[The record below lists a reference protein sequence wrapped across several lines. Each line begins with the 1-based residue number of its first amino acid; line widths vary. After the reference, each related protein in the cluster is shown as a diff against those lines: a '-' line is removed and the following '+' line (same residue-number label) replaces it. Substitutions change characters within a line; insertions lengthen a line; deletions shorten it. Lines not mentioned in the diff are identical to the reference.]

1 MGSPLGPS
9 RFPSPAGILEVRTSS
24 CENERTPTF
33 LSPVDTPSLGPNQV
47 PNS

>member
-9 RFPSPAGILEVRTSS
+9 RLPSPAGTLEVRTSS

-33 LSPVDTPSLGPNQV
+33 LSPVDTPSLGAHQV
-47 PNS
+47 PSS